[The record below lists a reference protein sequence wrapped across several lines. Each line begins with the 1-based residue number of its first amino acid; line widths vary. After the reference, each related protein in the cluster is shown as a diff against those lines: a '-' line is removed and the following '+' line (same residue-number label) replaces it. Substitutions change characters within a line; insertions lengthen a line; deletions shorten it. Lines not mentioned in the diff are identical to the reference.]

1 MTDKTRDLKNG
12 IFLIPLL
19 FRFYYVYAVEDIGEQ
34 RKKRKMEG
42 RIEKTFWNVVC
53 MVKRGQKLKNPDGA
67 SEWHYH

>member
-19 FRFYYVYAVEDIGEQ
+19 FRFYYVCAVEDIGEQ

-42 RIEKTFWNVVC
+42 RKIIG
-53 MVKRGQKLKNPDGA
+53 RYLKIYATTVINMC
-67 SEWHYH
+67 